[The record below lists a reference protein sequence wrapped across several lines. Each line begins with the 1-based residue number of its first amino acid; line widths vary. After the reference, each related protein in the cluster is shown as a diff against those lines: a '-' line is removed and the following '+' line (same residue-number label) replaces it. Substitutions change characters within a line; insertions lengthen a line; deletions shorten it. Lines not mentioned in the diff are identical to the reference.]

1 MQIFIVMSNFVPHW
15 YLVEWVCLMRIL
27 EGRSE
32 RERGFVIQFKLFT
45 LKKRFFQLI
54 QFEKGSVSVSLCH
67 LLSSP
72 LSDTLLPSIWRKL
85 DS

>member
-1 MQIFIVMSNFVPHW
+1 MNKKKKYW
-15 YLVEWVCLMRIL
+15 
-27 EGRSE
+27 E
-32 RERGFVIQFKLFT
+32 RAFVIHKEGKFNIFT